1 MYKLSDPHDPETD
14 YYGNLLVNERFEW
27 GGHTAKECCDK
38 AKAEGNWAFLASI
51 EGFYNYIGLY
61 SGRTEHF
68 WGGPS
73 PILTKLFGMVSDMEK
88 MIKKPFRNF
97 FGH

>member
-1 MYKLSDPHDPETD
+1 MFQPQLRATSSP
-14 YYGNLLVNERFEW
+14 GL
-27 GGHTAKECCDK
+27 
-38 AKAEGNWAFLASI
+38 
-51 EGFYNYIGLY
+51 GFRLY

-73 PILTKLFGMVSDMEK
+73 PILMKLSGMVSYMEK
-88 MIKKPFRNF
+88 MIKKPSGNC